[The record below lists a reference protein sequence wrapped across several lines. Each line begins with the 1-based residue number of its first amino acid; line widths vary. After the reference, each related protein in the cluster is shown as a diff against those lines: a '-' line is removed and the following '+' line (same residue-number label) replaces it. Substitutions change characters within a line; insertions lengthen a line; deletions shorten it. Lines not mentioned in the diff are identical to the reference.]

1 MTTLVLHR
9 GSLRANPY
17 ERWLAGHGE
26 KIVLLGSAEQLALF
40 GEELPTEAPYL
51 HAEVVTDYDTG
62 AHVEQRAAELVEEFG
77 VTHVV
82 ACQEFDIL
90 RAAALR
96 ERFGL
101 PGQRPGSALVYRD
114 KWEMKKLATAA
125 GIPVAAHTLLRSAAE
140 LDAFADTHGLPVVV
154 KPRQGLLSV
163 GVSVLR
169 TREELAGWARD
180 AELLRPDGE
189 PEWLAETFVAG
200 SMCHIDGTVLDG
212 RIATM
217 WPSQYQYAL
226 ADFRDRKG
234 RVDIALDTADPL
246 ARRLV
251 AFGERILEA
260 FGGPEHFAFH
270 IEVFHT
276 PDGEL
281 VLCEAASRAGGAGVR
296 DVQRALFGFDPMEY
310 PVRRQLGLPAPAGER
325 ADPARLAGQLLFT
338 KRPGVLAALPDPAT
352 LPEGVVKYTTYAE
365 VGDTVQ
371 DASHSGDFLAAFVV
385 VGADRAGTEARIR
398 AAEAW
403 FRAGLRFEAEPGRG

>member
-17 ERWLAGHGE
+17 ERWLADHGE

-40 GEELPTEAPYL
+40 GEELPTGAPYL
-51 HAEVVTDYDTG
+51 HAEVLADYDTG
-62 AHVEQRAAELVEEFG
+62 AHVERRAAELVEEFG
-77 VTHVV
+77 VTDIV

-101 PGQRPGSALVYRD
+101 PGQRPDSARVYRD
-114 KWEMKKLATAA
+114 KWEMKAVATAA
-125 GIPVAAHTLLRSAAE
+125 GIPVADHVLLRSAE
-140 LDAFADTHGLPVVV
+140 DLESFADRHGLPVVV
-154 KPRQGLLSV
+154 KPRQGVLSL

-169 TREELAGWARD
+169 GREELTRWAAA
-180 AELLRPDGE
+180 AELTPGPDGE
-189 PEWLAETFVAG
+189 PRWLAEAFVEG
-200 SMCHIDGTVLDG
+200 VMCHVDGVVLDG

-217 WPSQYQYAL
+217 WPSQYCYAL
-226 ADFRDRKG
+226 ADYRDREG
-234 RVDIALDTADPL
+234 RVDIALDPADPL

-251 AFGERILEA
+251 AFGERVLET

-276 PDGEL
+276 TDGEL

-296 DVQRALFGFDPMEY
+296 DVQRVLFGFDPMEY
-310 PVRRQLGLPAPAGER
+310 PVRRQLGLPAATAGR
-325 ADPARLAGQLLFT
+325 GDPARLAGQLLFT
-338 KRPGVLAALPDPAT
+338 KRPGVLRSLPDPAA

-371 DASHSGDFLAAFVV
+371 DASHSGDFLAAFVIT
-385 VGADRAGTEARIR
+385 GADRAETEARIR

-403 FRAGLRFEAEPGRG
+403 FRTGLDMG

>member
-17 ERWLAGHGE
+17 ERWLADHGE

-51 HAEVVTDYDTG
+51 HAEVLTDYDTG
-62 AHVEQRAAELVEEFG
+62 SHVAERAAALIEEFG
-77 VTHVV
+77 VTDVV
-82 ACQEFDIL
+82 ACQEFDIE

-96 ERFGL
+96 ERYGL
-101 PGQRPGSALVYRD
+101 PGQRPESARVYRD
-114 KWEMKKLATAA
+114 KWEMKQTAKAA
-125 GIPVAAHTLLRSAAE
+125 GIPVADHVLLRAREDLDRFAE
-140 LDAFADTHGLPVVV
+140 HQGLPVVV
-154 KPRQGLLSV
+154 KPRKGLLSV

-169 TREELAGWARD
+169 TPEEVDAWARD
-180 AELLRPDGE
+180 VELIAPDGE
-189 PEWLAETFVAG
+189 PEWLAEAFIVG
-200 SMCHIDGTVLDG
+200 SMCHIDGNVLDG
-212 RIATM
+212 RIATL

-251 AFGERILEA
+251 DFGERVLEA

-276 PDGEL
+276 SDDEL

-296 DVQRALFGFDPMEY
+296 DVQRVLFGFDPMEY
-310 PVRRQLGLPAPAGER
+310 PVRRQLGLPADAGDR
-325 ADPARLAGQLLFT
+325 RDPDRLAGQLLFT
-338 KRPGVLAALPDPAT
+338 KRPGVLRSLPDPAK
-352 LPEGVVKYTTYAE
+352 LPAGVVKYTTYAE
-365 VGDTVQ
+365 VGQTVQ
-371 DASHSGDFLAAFVV
+371 DASHSGDFLAAFVIE
-385 VGADRAGTEARIR
+385 GADRAATEERIR
-398 AAEAW
+398 VAEAW
-403 FRAGLRFEAEPGRG
+403 FRAGLDIG

>member
-17 ERWLAGHGE
+17 ERWLADHGE
-26 KIVLLGSAEQLALF
+26 KIVLLASAEQLALF

-51 HAEVVTDYDTG
+51 HAEALTGYDTG
-62 AHVEQRAAELVEEFG
+62 PHVAERAAELVERFG
-77 VTHVV
+77 VTDVV
-82 ACQEFDIL
+82 ACQEFDIE

-96 ERFGL
+96 ERYGL

-114 KWEMKKLATAA
+114 KWRMKQAA
-125 GIPVAAHTLLRSAAE
+125 VRARIPVADHALLRSADD
-140 LDAFADTHGLPVVV
+140 LGAFADRHGLPLVV
-154 KPRQGLLSV
+154 KPRRGALSV

-169 TREELAGWARD
+169 TREELAGWLRT
-180 AELLRPDGE
+180 AEIAGPDGE
-189 PEWLAETFVAG
+189 PQWLAEVFVEG

-212 RIATM
+212 RIATL

-226 ADFRDRKG
+226 ADYRDRKG

-251 AFGERILEA
+251 AFGERVLEA

-296 DVQRALFGFDPMEY
+296 DVQRVLFGFDPMEY
-310 PVRRQLGLPAPAGER
+310 PVRRQLGLPVDAGER
-325 ADPARLAGQLLFT
+325 RDPERLAGQLLFT
-338 KRPGVLAALPDPAT
+338 KRPGVLRALPDPAA
-352 LPEGVVKYTTYAE
+352 LPPGVVKYTTYAE
-365 VGDTVQ
+365 VGQSVR

-385 VGADRAGTEARIR
+385 TGADRAETEARIR
-398 AAEAW
+398 VAEAW
-403 FRAGLRFEAEPGRG
+403 FRAGLDIG